1 MGIVSL
7 GGKTITVDEET
18 LAQAAILKQMKS
30 SFGATA
36 ILQAMMTVMA
46 GSKGSEQEKTD
57 QLDRMAEEMLEK
69 SKDSNCVQ
77 LTRSTDEEPSTST
90 GVRFTWKK

>member
-18 LAQAAILKQMKS
+18 LAQAVILKQMKS

-46 GSKGSEQEKTD
+46 GSKGSEKEKTD

-69 SKDSNCVQ
+69 SKGGNCVQ
-77 LTRSTDEEPSTST
+77 LTSSTDEEPSTST

>member
-1 MGIVSL
+1 MLGSGEENSASEVGIVSL

-57 QLDRMAEEMLEK
+57 QLDRMAEEMLE
-69 SKDSNCVQ
+69 SLRERD
-77 LTRSTDEEPSTST
+77 
-90 GVRFTWKK
+90 